1 MRFRK
6 DFIGLDG
13 FFWWIGVVENRKDPL
28 GLGRCQVRIFG
39 VHSGSLSNI
48 PSEDLPWAQPIHAV
62 NNQSFST
69 PKEGDFVFGFFLDGR
84 MAQSPVILGTVPGI
98 PQEKTNAERGFAD
111 LRTDDALI
119 DSPRKPAEL
128 QFKNDGSGVTVTE
141 AEKAERYPTDSQL
154 NHPTNSNLAR
164 NENVKDTLI
173 QDRREN
179 LVEVPLAD
187 GATWTEPPPAYSTI
201 YPFNKVLETESG
213 HIMEFDD
220 TPSSERVHMAHRTG
234 SYMEFYPSGSRSE
247 KIVKNKYEVILS
259 DDHVYIAGQAK
270 ITIGGNSSIKI
281 VGDVELLAENNLN
294 IKVAGDVNYTVGG
307 KFNIK
312 AEEINME
319 SATDFNVQSD
329 RNYNVDA
336 TLLNLNKGA
345 SKNTGLG
352 DAPEIGTPN
361 SPVSF
366 VEPTPADRAAVFF
379 DAGEEGVDDHIK
391 EQLNKGVYTQKQLDQ
406 GEKLQPKEIDNTAPK
421 VPQTTDENCEGIEK
435 LKSFPDSLQLT
446 PNITLGRVSSRAT
459 FGYRIRA
466 QRGLSEGE
474 IVCNLKLLAKNCLEP
489 ILQKYPNALITS
501 AFRYPSGA
509 SAGRS
514 QHEIGQ
520 AADIQF
526 PGFKKSDYYDIV
538 LWIRDNV
545 PHDQL
550 LLEYQTTG
558 SGNPWVH
565 ISFNKDGN
573 RIGGTKHATFVNHR
587 KKFSG
592 FVQLA

>member
-13 FFWWIGVVENRKDPL
+13 FFWWVGVVENRKDPL
-28 GLGRCQVRIFG
+28 GLGRCQIRIFG
-39 VHSGSLSNI
+39 THSGSLSDI
-48 PSEDLPWAQPIHAV
+48 PSQDLPWAQPIHAV

-69 PKEGDFVFGFFLDGR
+69 PKEGDFVLGFFIDGHS
-84 MAQSPVILGTVPGI
+84 AQNPVILGIVPGI
-98 PQEKTNAERGFAD
+98 PQEKTNTERGFGDQRNEED
-111 LRTDDALI
+111 LVN
-119 DSPRKPAEL
+119 SPRKPAEL
-128 QFKNDGSGVTVTE
+128 QFENDGSGVNITE
-141 AEKAERYPTDSQL
+141 AEKAQRYPTDDQL
-154 NHPTNSNLAR
+154 DHPTNSSLAR
-164 NENVKDTLI
+164 NENVKKTLI

-179 LVEVPLAD
+179 LAEVPLFD
-187 GATWTEPPPAYSTI
+187 GSTWTEPSPAYAAV

-220 TPSSERVHMAHRTG
+220 TPSSERVHIAHRSG

-247 KIVKNKYEVILS
+247 KIVKNKYEVVLS

-270 ITIGGNSSIKI
+270 ITVGGNSSIKI
-281 VGDVELLAENNLN
+281 VGDVDLLVENNLN
-294 IKVAGDVNYTVGG
+294 VKVAGDVNYTVGG

-319 SATDFNVQSD
+319 SATDFNIQSNK
-329 RNYNVDA
+329 NYNVDA
-336 TLLNLNKGA
+336 ILLNLNKGA
-345 SKNTGLG
+345 SKSTGLG
-352 DAPEIGTPN
+352 DAPDVGTPN
-361 SPVSF
+361 APVSF
-366 VEPTPADRAAVFF
+366 VESTPPDRAAVFF
-379 DAGEEGVDDHIK
+379 DAGEEGAEEHIK
-391 EQLNKGVYTQKQLDQ
+391 EQLDKGLYTQKNLDA
-406 GEKLQPKEIDNTAPK
+406 GDKLQPKETDNTAPK
-421 VPQTTDENCEGIEK
+421 VPQSVDENCEGVEN

-446 PNITLGRVSSRAT
+446 PNITLGKVSGRAPFGARV
-459 FGYRIRA
+459 RA

-489 ILQKYPNALITS
+489 IVQKYSNALITN

-526 PGFKKSDYYDIV
+526 PGIKKSDYYNII

-550 LLEYQTTG
+550 LLEYQTNGT
-558 SGNPWVH
+558 GNPWIH
-565 ISFNKDGN
+565 ISFNKEGN
-573 RIGGTKHATFVNHR
+573 RVGGTKHATFVNH
-587 KKFSG
+587 KKRFDG